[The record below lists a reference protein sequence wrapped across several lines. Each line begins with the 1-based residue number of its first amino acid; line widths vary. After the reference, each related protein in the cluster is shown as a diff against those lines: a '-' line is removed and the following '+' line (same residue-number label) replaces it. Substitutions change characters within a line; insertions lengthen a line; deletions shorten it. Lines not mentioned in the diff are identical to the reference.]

1 MPRAPRHRAEFCLV
15 TPTFRA
21 CLPAIVALALPVLS
35 SGVGEAQ
42 APEAKPDSPAVQAIV
57 GRAKAAAG
65 AMWAEEARFFCEAPR
80 ANSPNDPPI
89 EPAKIFDNVY
99 VIGNAGTVVYV
110 IRTSAGLVMIDA
122 LGANQ
127 VDSVLLPG
135 FKALGLDPAQ
145 VKAILIGHGHAD
157 HFGGS
162 AYMQEHYGSRI
173 YISEA
178 DWSLMENPPPA
189 RGGRQGG
196 APTPLPKRDQILAE
210 GQPIAIGDVKVQ
222 VVAIPGHTPGSM
234 GFIFPVK
241 DDGKTRMAALYG
253 GTVLTPGIISDEGLQ
268 TYLRSVARFK
278 EATREAGVEVEIQNH
293 PLMDPI
299 QVKLDRL
306 RMRTK
311 GQPNPFVVGTNG
323 YQAFLDV
330 MSICTEANIA
340 RRKT

>member
-1 MPRAPRHRAEFCLV
+1 VKQLL
-15 TPTFRA
+15 TG
-21 CLPAIVALALPVLS
+21 IALALLGAATPL
-35 SGVGEAQ
+35 GQ
-42 APEAKPDSPAVQAIV
+42 APESKPDSPAVQAIV
-57 GRAKAAAG
+57 ARAKSTAG
-65 AMWAEEARFFCEAPR
+65 TMWADEAHFFCEAPR

-89 EPAKIFDNVY
+89 EPTKIFDNVY
-99 VIGNAGTVVYV
+99 VIGNSGTVAYV
-110 IRTSAGLVMIDA
+110 LTTSAGLVMIDA

-127 VDSVLLPG
+127 VESVLLPG

-145 VKAILIGHGHAD
+145 VKAIIVGHGHAD

-162 AYMQEHYGSRI
+162 AYMQEHFGSKV
-173 YISEA
+173 YVSAA
-178 DWSLMENPPPA
+178 DWTLMENPPPA

-196 APTPLPKRDQILAE
+196 PAAPLPKHDQVITE
-210 GQPIAIGDVKVQ
+210 GQPIAFGDLTVQ
-222 VVAIPGHTPGSM
+222 PVAIPGHTPGSM

-241 DDGKTRMAALYG
+241 DNGKTRMAALYG

-268 TYLRSVARFK
+268 TYLQSIARFK
-278 EATREAGVEVEIQNH
+278 EATRKAKVEVEIQNH

-306 RMRTK
+306 RTRTK
-311 GQPNPFVVGTNG
+311 GQPNPFVVGAKG
-323 YQAFLDV
+323 YQTFLDV

>member
-1 MPRAPRHRAEFCLV
+1 MKQLL
-15 TPTFRA
+15 TG
-21 CLPAIVALALPVLS
+21 IALALLGAATPLS
-35 SGVGEAQ
+35 Q
-42 APEAKPDSPAVQAIV
+42 APESKPDSPAVQAIV
-57 GRAKAAAG
+57 ARAKSTAG
-65 AMWAEEARFFCEAPR
+65 TMWADEAHFFCEAPR

-89 EPAKIFDNVY
+89 EPTKIFDNVY
-99 VIGNAGTVVYV
+99 VIGNSGTVAYV
-110 IRTSAGLVMIDA
+110 LTTSAGLVMIDA

-127 VDSVLLPG
+127 VESVLLPG

-145 VKAILIGHGHAD
+145 VKAIIVGHGHAD

-162 AYMQEHYGSRI
+162 AYMQEHFGSKV
-173 YISEA
+173 YVSAA
-178 DWSLMENPPPA
+178 DWTLMENPPPA

-196 APTPLPKRDQILAE
+196 PAAPLPKHDQVITE
-210 GQPIAIGDVKVQ
+210 GQPIAFGDLTVQ
-222 VVAIPGHTPGSM
+222 PVAIPGHTPGSM

-241 DDGKTRMAALYG
+241 DNGKTRMAALYG

-268 TYLRSVARFK
+268 TYLQSIARFK
-278 EATREAGVEVEIQNH
+278 EATRKAKVEVEIQNH

-306 RMRTK
+306 RTRTK
-311 GQPNPFVVGTNG
+311 GQPNPFVVGAKG
-323 YQAFLDV
+323 YQTFLDV

>member
-1 MPRAPRHRAEFCLV
+1 MKQLL
-15 TPTFRA
+15 TG
-21 CLPAIVALALPVLS
+21 IALALLGAATPL
-35 SGVGEAQ
+35 GQ
-42 APEAKPDSPAVQAIV
+42 APESKPDSPAVQAIV
-57 GRAKAAAG
+57 ARAKSTAG
-65 AMWAEEARFFCEAPR
+65 TMWADEAHFFCEAPR

-89 EPAKIFDNVY
+89 EPTKIFDNVY
-99 VIGNAGTVVYV
+99 VIGNSGTVAYV
-110 IRTSAGLVMIDA
+110 LTTSAGLVMIDA

-127 VDSVLLPG
+127 VESVLLPG

-145 VKAILIGHGHAD
+145 VKAIIVGHGHAD

-162 AYMQEHYGSRI
+162 AYMQEHFGSRV
-173 YISEA
+173 YVSAA
-178 DWSLMENPPPA
+178 DWTLMENPPPA

-196 APTPLPKRDQILAE
+196 PAAPLPKHDQVITE
-210 GQPIAIGDVKVQ
+210 GQPIAFGDLTVQ
-222 VVAIPGHTPGSM
+222 PVAIPGHTPGSM

-241 DDGKTRMAALYG
+241 DNGKTRMAALYG

-268 TYLRSVARFK
+268 TYLQSIARFK
-278 EATREAGVEVEIQNH
+278 QATRKAKVEVEIQNH

-306 RMRTK
+306 RTRTK
-311 GQPNPFVVGTNG
+311 GQPNPFVVGAKG
-323 YQAFLDV
+323 YQTFLDV

>member
-1 MPRAPRHRAEFCLV
+1 VKGADVKQLL
-15 TPTFRA
+15 TG
-21 CLPAIVALALPVLS
+21 IALASLGAAAPL
-35 SGVGEAQ
+35 GQ

-57 GRAKAAAG
+57 ARAKSAAG
-65 AMWAEEARFFCEAPR
+65 TTWAEEAHFFCEAPR

-89 EPAKIFDNVY
+89 EPTKIFDNVY
-99 VIGNAGTVVYV
+99 VIGNSGTVAYV
-110 IRTSAGLVMIDA
+110 LTTSAGLVMIDA

-127 VDSVLLPG
+127 VESVLLPG

-145 VKAILIGHGHAD
+145 VKAIIVGHGHAD

-162 AYMQEHYGSRI
+162 AYMQEHFGSKI
-173 YISEA
+173 YISAA
-178 DWSLMENPPPA
+178 DWMLMENPPPA

-196 APTPLPKRDQILAE
+196 PATPLPKHDQVIIE
-210 GQPIAIGDVKVQ
+210 GQPITLGDLTVRT
-222 VVAIPGHTPGSM
+222 VAIPGHTPGSM

-241 DDGKTRMAALYG
+241 DNGKTRMAALYG

-268 TYLRSVARFK
+268 TYLQSIARFK
-278 EATREAGVEVEIQNH
+278 EATRKAKVEVEIQNH

-299 QVKLDRL
+299 QIKLDRL
-306 RMRTK
+306 RTRTK
-311 GQPNPFVVGTNG
+311 GQANPFVVGTKG
-323 YQAFLDV
+323 YQTFLDV